1 MTTNFVLEAMM
12 QGGGLRL
19 WLFILCVVGGVG
31 GCALIFYVTI
41 RHHLRRDQATMRG
54 EEGEED
60 PVIHDS
66 SLLAEV
72 FWVLIPMLMIL
83 GLAGWALFDAWPAAG
98 APDRHVPFGALP
110 ALPAVSTQ
118 VG

>member
-19 WLFILCVVGGVG
+19 WLFILCAVVGIG
-31 GCALIFYVTI
+31 GCGLIFWVTI
-41 RHHLRRDQATMRG
+41 RHHLRRDKTAASG
-54 EEGEED
+54 DAGDEE

-66 SLLAEV
+66 SLLAEI

-83 GLAGWALFDAWPAAG
+83 GLAGWALFDAWPASA
-98 APDRHVPFGALP
+98 APERHFPFGALG
-110 ALPAVSTQ
+110 LPAQ
-118 VG
+118 VA

>member
-19 WLFILCVVGGVG
+19 WLFMLCAVVGIG
-31 GCALIFYVTI
+31 GCGLIFWVTI
-41 RHHLRRDQATMRG
+41 RHHVRRDQATMTG
-54 EEGEED
+54 EEGED
-60 PVIHDS
+60 KPVIHDS
-66 SLLAEV
+66 SLLAEI

-83 GLAGWALFDAWPAAG
+83 GLAGWALFDAWPASA
-98 APDRHVPFGALP
+98 APDRNSVSGAISGQP
-110 ALPAVSTQ
+110 VQ